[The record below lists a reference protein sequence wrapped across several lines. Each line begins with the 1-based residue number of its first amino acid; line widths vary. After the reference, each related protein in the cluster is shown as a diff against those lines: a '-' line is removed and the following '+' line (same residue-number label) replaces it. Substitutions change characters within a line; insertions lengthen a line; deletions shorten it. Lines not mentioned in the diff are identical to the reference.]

1 MKKSKLTRFDYFL
14 LLIILLMAAPLMIAA
29 WKSAYSQL
37 TSGVIADADA
47 FLVLDVTASMQKYY
61 EWQTL
66 KADLAS
72 FDTLEIPNDT
82 DPTVDAQGEIAW
94 DSSDEQLIVYGTAA
108 RVFTYKNR
116 HCFTLENPADAD
128 DDIPVFSLD
137 DGFTITRLDCIV
149 DGGTSAVVVLNDGT
163 NNLDSMTCATT
174 ETSDASMSGN
184 NTFTALEG
192 VEADV
197 GTVTGSVDWVRFCFS
212 YTITRE

>member
-1 MKKSKLTRFDYFL
+1 M
-14 LLIILLMAAPLMIAA
+14 
-29 WKSAYSQL
+29 
-37 TSGVIADADA
+37 
-47 FLVLDVTASMQKYY
+47 
-61 EWQTL
+61 
-66 KADLAS
+66 
-72 FDTLEIPNDT
+72 
-82 DPTVDAQGEIAW
+82 
-94 DSSDEQLIVYGTAA
+94 
-108 RVFTYKNR
+108 
-116 HCFTLENPADAD
+116 
-128 DDIPVFSLD
+128 FSLD